1 MLRVGLTGGIGSGK
15 SSVSRLLAERGAVVV
30 DADRIAREV
39 VEPGTPGLA
48 QIEQRFG
55 ATVLAPDGSLNRP
68 ALGAIV
74 FADPAARRDL
84 ECITH
89 PLIGTRTRE
98 LIEQAGPDVV
108 VVHDQPLLVEMGLAP
123 TNHLTVVVGASER
136 TRVERVVRD
145 RGMSEEDARARIQAQ
160 ADDAARHAVA
170 DSWIDNDGTPD
181 ELAARVEALWEE
193 RLAPFDDNLRADRPV
208 LREVCATVVLHE
220 HRPEWEARAARVVA
234 RIRHQ
239 LDAARIPYAGVEHV
253 GSTAVPGLIARDVVD
268 VQLRMHRFEDGGD
281 ALAGALR
288 AAAIVGLREQEVRPH
303 DWAPRPADWRTLLA
317 GGADPRDVLRVHVRE
332 DGSAGALAALSF
344 RDWLRADTRER
355 TAYSELKSTVAHQ
368 FSSHDYPAAIERWYA
383 RALPR
388 AREWA
393 QSTGWSPG

>member
-1 MLRVGLTGGIGSGK
+1 MGLTGGIGSGK
-15 SSVSRLLAERGAVVV
+15 SSVSGLLADHGAVVV
-30 DADRIAREV
+30 DADRVAREV

-48 QIEQRFG
+48 QVENRFG
-55 ATVLAPDGSLNRP
+55 RAVLAADGSLDRP

-84 ECITH
+84 EGITH
-89 PLIGTRTRE
+89 PLIGVRTRE
-98 LIEQAGPDVV
+98 LIEQAGPEAI

-123 TNHLTVVVGASER
+123 MNHLTVVVGASEQIR
-136 TRVERVVRD
+136 MQRVVRD
-145 RGMSEEDARARIQAQ
+145 RGMSEGDARSRMQAQ
-160 ADDAARHAVA
+160 ADDAARHAAA
-170 DSWIDNDGTPD
+170 DAWVENDGTR
-181 ELAARVEALWEE
+181 EQLADRVAALWDE
-193 RLAPFDDNLRADRPV
+193 RLAPFDANLHADRRV
-208 LREVCATVVLHE
+208 RRETCATVVLHE
-220 HRPEWEARAARVVA
+220 HRPVWAAQAARAIA

-268 VQLRMHRFEDGGD
+268 VQVRMHRLEDGAA
-281 ALAGALR
+281 ALPGALR
-288 AAAIVGLREQEVRPH
+288 AAAVVGLHEAQDRPH
-303 DWAPRPADWRTLLA
+303 DWAPRPADWRALRA
-317 GGADPRDVLRVHVRE
+317 GGADPCDLMRVHVRE
-332 DGSAGALAALSF
+332 DGSPGARATLSF
-344 RDWLRADTRER
+344 RDWLRANAGER

-393 QSTGWSPG
+393 QATGWSPS